1 MPRYSS
7 APGEPAER
15 ILIID
20 DDEALLTVVGAALR
34 AEGFS
39 VFTALDGQQG
49 LEIFNRVA
57 PRLVILDIMMPGM
70 DGNEV
75 CRCLR
80 RTSTVPILFL
90 SAVEATESI
99 VQGLSEGADDYLVKP
114 FTIAELRA
122 RVLALLR
129 RTQLPSDASEVLR
142 FGDGELIINCAE
154 RRVYARGE
162 EIELTP
168 LEYNLLL
175 FMAKRAGRILTKE
188 ILFDAIWGAHAD
200 TQIESVKWHIWHLRQ
215 KVESDPSNPRFILTE
230 RGKGYRF
237 SPL

>member
-1 MPRYSS
+1 
-7 APGEPAER
+7 
-15 ILIID
+15 
-20 DDEALLTVVGAALR
+20 
-34 AEGFS
+34 
-39 VFTALDGQQG
+39 
-49 LEIFNRVA
+49 
-57 PRLVILDIMMPGM
+57 
-70 DGNEV
+70 
-75 CRCLR
+75 
-80 RTSTVPILFL
+80 
-90 SAVEATESI
+90 
-99 VQGLSEGADDYLVKP
+99 LSEGADDYLVKP